1 MATMELLDEIK
12 SKFNIYKQT
21 SLENPGLRDEFEDMA
36 MLEMDFLC
44 QIILSDIDTNLW
56 LKFNDGKLDYGEGGV
71 DNPTLTF
78 TTSLAIF
85 KGIIYGEIEI
95 SSAHEAGDV
104 SFGGAGEAL
113 MDFQAITSVI
123 NEFLENM

>member
-1 MATMELLDEIK
+1 MTDLDEIN
-12 SKFNIYKQT
+12 SKFDVYKRT
-21 SLENPGLRDEFEDMA
+21 SLENAGLHEEFEDMA
-36 MLEMDFLC
+36 MLDMEFLC
-44 QIILSDIDTNLW
+44 QIILSDIDTKLW
-56 LKFNDGKLDYGEGGV
+56 LKFNDGKVDYGEGGV

-78 TTSLAIF
+78 TTSLATF

-104 SFGGAGEAL
+104 SFDGAGEAL

-123 NEFLENM
+123 NEFLDNL